1 MKTCRIHYCYPL
13 PTTHHAAVTV
23 SSFFFCVFVIHNKF
37 SSEGTDFR
45 DMMFYVAEVETGIR
59 ESSPSLTSI
68 VKQETD
74 EDQDAWKSRYSYYRY
89 INVAKVG

>member
-1 MKTCRIHYCYPL
+1 ML
-13 PTTHHAAVTV
+13 
-23 SSFFFCVFVIHNKF
+23 
-37 SSEGTDFR
+37 
-45 DMMFYVAEVETGIR
+45 YVAEEETGSR